1 MKFPTYKELGKQVAK
16 EALDTFEYNGKTLRE
31 WIEIISATEFGT
43 DLVSRQAAI
52 DKITKRL
59 FETAFNNVGIK
70 QNIDETLVDVA
81 ENRLENWF
89 NELPSVQPYVIRC
102 KDCKWFG
109 DIGCAIRIVDDSDK
123 PTENDFCS
131 FAERRE

>member
-1 MKFPTYKELGKQVAK
+1 MKFPTYKELGEQVAK

-89 NELPSVQPYVIRC
+89 NELPSVQPDVIRC